1 MNVRNP
7 YAIDPYGADEGMGR
21 RGVKASLRQ
30 SVEMASCLLA
40 MATLFFGMIY
50 LLAKAGAR

>member
-30 SVEMASCLLA
+30 AVEMASCLLA
-40 MATLFFGMIY
+40 MATLFFGMIC

>member
-1 MNVRNP
+1 MNARNP
-7 YAIDPYGADEGMGR
+7 YAIDPYGADEGAKP

-30 SVEMASCLLA
+30 ALELVGCLLA

-50 LLAKAGAR
+50 LLGKVASR

>member
-7 YAIDPYGADEGMGR
+7 YAIDLYGADGGTGR

-30 SVEMASCLLA
+30 AIEMAGCLLA

-50 LLAKAGAR
+50 LLAKAGTR